1 MTGKKKIMGIGAVL
15 VLAAVAWFGAV
26 HWEEIRDRGRRM
38 IETGNPLV
46 LLRGGDGERAETG
59 EYREVFRKKIIPSE
73 ADRSALKERTL
84 VGARGGPGA
93 RDRYGALR
101 EEVLMFCDYLDHQ
114 PYVASA
120 GLDGG
125 AYQNLLSLLSI
136 LSRNPPVISGETRDV
151 YILVKNTAHF
161 YRELKG
167 KRIALIKEI
176 LTEEKDALEPLSEL
190 LYEWITTGISG
201 RQPEI
206 GTSLKD
212 LYIYASFFLDTLGGK
227 AYLARRDSRTRILV
241 RYYSILILDEANLK
255 GLNHYGIDILPQ
267 AALLIDDISNQKG
280 LEYRDRY
287 LGRLKAIQEEYS
299 RKRS

>member
-1 MTGKKKIMGIGAVL
+1 MTGRKRVLGIGAVL
-15 VLAAVAWFGAV
+15 VLAAVGWFAAV

-46 LLRGGDGERAETG
+46 LLRGGGGEKGEAG
-59 EYREVFRKKIIPSE
+59 EYREIFRKKIAPSE
-73 ADRSALKERTL
+73 TEKSPLKERTL
-84 VGARGGPGA
+84 AGARGEPGA
-93 RDRYGALR
+93 RDHYGSLQG
-101 EEVLMFCDYLDHQ
+101 EVLLFCDYLDHQ
-114 PYVASA
+114 SYVASA
-120 GLDGG
+120 GLEGG
-125 AYQNLLSLLSI
+125 TYQNLLSMLSL

-167 KRIALIKEI
+167 KRIALVKGI
-176 LTEEKDALEPLSEL
+176 LAEEKEALEPLSEL
-190 LYEWITTGISG
+190 LYEWIMTGVAEK
-201 RQPEI
+201 RPEI
-206 GTSLKD
+206 HCSLKD
-212 LYIYASFFLDTLGGK
+212 LYIYSSFFLDTLGGK

-241 RYYSILILDEANLK
+241 RYYSILILDEANRK

-287 LGRLKAIQEEYS
+287 LVRLKAIQEEYLK
-299 RKRS
+299 KRS

>member
-1 MTGKKKIMGIGAVL
+1 MTDRKKILGVGAVL
-15 VLAAVAWFGAV
+15 VLAAVGWFAAV
-26 HWEEIRDRGRRM
+26 HWEEIMDRGRRM
-38 IETGNPLV
+38 IETRDPLV
-46 LLRGGDGERAETG
+46 LIRGAGGEQGESG
-59 EYREVFRKKIIPSE
+59 EYREVFRKKIVPSE
-73 ADRSALKERTL
+73 AEKSVLKEQTL
-84 VGARGGPGA
+84 AGVRVEPGT

-101 EEVLMFCDYLDHQ
+101 EEVFLLCDYLDHQ

-120 GLDGG
+120 GLEGG
-125 AYQNLLSLLSI
+125 VYQNLLSMLTL

-176 LTEEKDALEPLSEL
+176 LAEEKEALEPASEL
-190 LYEWITTGISG
+190 FYDWIMTGIAEK
-201 RQPEI
+201 RPEI
-206 GTSLKD
+206 HASLKD
-212 LYIYASFFLDTLGGK
+212 LYIYSSFFLDTLGGK

-241 RYYSILILDEANLK
+241 RYYSILILDEANRK

-267 AALLIDDISNQKG
+267 VALLMDDISNQKA

-287 LGRLKAIQEEYS
+287 LIRLKAIQEEYLK
-299 RKRS
+299 KRS